1 MKSIKTIYSLFLCAF
16 SFCTVIP
23 AETPQIEPTTQ
34 ETQPHSTSDQ
44 TTQDKQEITLT
55 PAQRAELI
63 KIIEFAEKAIIKSF
77 SSLQKIENTLTEVA
91 LLIRKGTLQLPVT
104 ELQNIMTVITEN
116 KMMINALLKSQSEIA
131 ELQDPTMYLEY
142 AHLITEFCNTFIPY
156 FNEQIKNSFKNAKPF
171 DLKNFVM
178 NMNKA
183 KKRSKGSHLKP
194 ELLKQNI
201 KKTNTELALLHH
213 NVKNIGL
220 TVYNK
225 FFRKVDE
232 YVVTPANKW
241 NIPTIAYYGTG
252 TALFSLYSLWL
263 YGYLFKNNLQQPSSN
278 DPYITRTF
286 KEKFNNMYANGGPI
300 LSTATGPRDPL
311 KVINPNDQLDAG
323 IPHNASSFA
332 VADYMINQLM
342 GNQVPLAALGAT
354 HLYASFSETWK
365 EKIAPKIAEKRDE
378 VWNFL
383 RGGEYRRS
391 RKMGLNQI
399 KPTYTFKDMVGL
411 DNVKEAFSQIIQYID
426 DPEQLMRIEATPE
439 KGWLLTGPTRTGK
452 SFSVEC
458 LCGEIELLMAKRG
471 KANTIKF
478 FNIDS
483 FLVNKYGIKDILEQ
497 VRENAPAVIFID
509 EIDLLGLNRVGNNQL
524 LSEFLTSMQS
534 SMNADPSKIVI
545 VIAATNNPQNIDK
558 ALRQNGRFGKE
569 IRFEYPA
576 RKYRTEFIKR
586 ELSAMAVDL
595 SQFDI
600 ENLADRTNQ
609 KSFEDLKAIIRNA
622 MTRAWFNGES
632 LTQEL
637 LEYSIDTEIHRIIPF
652 NQKDLPENELRII
665 ATHFAG
671 RALATTLLETHEQLD
686 KVTIHAHMTDLKD
699 EMVWDTLAKKDEK
712 DHQQKIEY
720 GYLSTK
726 QPYDSINVKTE
737 SAIINEA
744 ITLIAGFAAEE
755 LLLNSR
761 GFTCHPQSRDR
772 AFKII
777 TDLMF
782 GGLNPETL
790 PKEVTQQLKLQAY
803 NALKKCHE
811 DAMLLLNNHKDALIA
826 LVDELMKKQIMTD
839 KEVQAVIDK
848 AEGRIIEEPK
858 TDTQATA

>member
-1 MKSIKTIYSLFLCAF
+1 
-16 SFCTVIP
+16 
-23 AETPQIEPTTQ
+23 
-34 ETQPHSTSDQ
+34 
-44 TTQDKQEITLT
+44 
-55 PAQRAELI
+55 
-63 KIIEFAEKAIIKSF
+63 
-77 SSLQKIENTLTEVA
+77 
-91 LLIRKGTLQLPVT
+91 
-104 ELQNIMTVITEN
+104 
-116 KMMINALLKSQSEIA
+116 
-131 ELQDPTMYLEY
+131 
-142 AHLITEFCNTFIPY
+142 
-156 FNEQIKNSFKNAKPF
+156 
-171 DLKNFVM
+171 
-178 NMNKA
+178 
-183 KKRSKGSHLKP
+183 
-194 ELLKQNI
+194 
-201 KKTNTELALLHH
+201 LAALHH

-220 TVYNK
+220 TWYNK

-232 YVVTPANKW
+232 SIVTPANKW
-241 NIPTIAYYGTG
+241 HIPTITYYAGC
-252 TALFSLYSLWL
+252 TALFSAYSLWL
-263 YGYLFKNNLQQPSSN
+263 YGYLFQNN
-278 DPYITRTF
+278 ITPISDSDSFVTKKL
-286 KEKFNNMYANGGPI
+286 KEYFQWTYAKGGRI
-300 LSTATGPRDPL
+300 LDTSTGPRSTTDAS
-311 KVINPNDQLDAG
+311 NPYAQHGDIT
-323 IPHNASSFA
+323 IPHNASTFA
-332 VADYMINQLM
+332 VADYMTNQLM
-342 GNQVPLAALGAT
+342 GNQVPLAALAAG
-354 HLYASFSETWK
+354 HLWTTFSERWNNQTDGIYT
-365 EKIAPKIAEKRDE
+365 KILEKRDD

-383 RGGEYRRS
+383 RGGEYCKSRR
-391 RKMGLNQI
+391 MGLNQI

-411 DNVKEAFSQIIQYID
+411 DKVKEAFSQIIQYID

-497 VRENAPAVIFID
+497 VREAAPAVIFID
-509 EIDLLGLNRVGNNQL
+509 EIDLLGLTRVGNNQL

-569 IRFEYPA
+569 IRFEYPS
-576 RKYRTEFIKR
+576 RKYRIEFIKR

-595 SQFDI
+595 SQFNI

-637 LEYSIDTEIHRIIPF
+637 LEYSIDTEIHHIIPF
-652 NQKDLPENELRII
+652 NQKDLPENESRII

-671 RALATTLLETHEQLD
+671 RALATTLLETHDKLD

-699 EMVWDTLAKKDEK
+699 ELVWDTLSKKDEK

-720 GYLSTK
+720 GYLATK
-726 QPYDSINVKTE
+726 QPYDSINVKSE
-737 SAIINEA
+737 NAIINEA

-755 LLLNSR
+755 LLINAC
-761 GFTCHPQSRDR
+761 GYTCHPHSHDR

-777 TDLMF
+777 TDLVF

-790 PKEVTQQLKLQAY
+790 PKAVNQQLRLQAY
-803 NALKKCHE
+803 NTLKKCHE
-811 DAMLLLNNHKDALIA
+811 DAMQLLQNHKDALVA
-826 LVDELMKKQIMTD
+826 LTDELMKKKILTD
-839 KEVQAVIDK
+839 KEVQLIIDK
-848 AEGRIIEEPK
+848 AENKTVEEPTSINK
-858 TDTQATA
+858 ENINE

>member
-1 MKSIKTIYSLFLCAF
+1 M
-16 SFCTVIP
+16 
-23 AETPQIEPTTQ
+23 
-34 ETQPHSTSDQ
+34 
-44 TTQDKQEITLT
+44 TLT
-55 PAQRAELI
+55 PAQQAELM
-63 KIIEFAEKAIIKSF
+63 KIIEFAENAITKAF

-91 LLIRKGTLQLPVT
+91 LLVRKGTLHLPTT
-104 ELQNIMTVITEN
+104 ELQNIMAVITEN
-116 KMMINALLKSQSEIA
+116 KMIVNALLKSQSEIA
-131 ELQDPTMYLEY
+131 ELQDPAMYLEY
-142 AHLITEFCNTFIPY
+142 AHLITEFCNSFIPY
-156 FNEQIKNSFKNAKPF
+156 FNDHIKNNFKDAKPF
-171 DLKNFVM
+171 DLKHFVTDL
-178 NMNKA
+178 NKH

-194 ELLKQNI
+194 EALKESL
-201 KKTNTELALLHH
+201 KKTKSELSSLHH
-213 NVKNIGL
+213 TVKNIGL
-220 TVYNK
+220 TRYNK

-232 YVVTPANKW
+232 YIVTPANKW
-241 NIPTIAYYGTG
+241 HVPTIAYYGTG
-252 TALFSLYSLWL
+252 ATLLSFYLLL
-263 YGYLFKNNLQQPSSN
+263 HFGYIS
-278 DPYITRTF
+278 
-286 KEKFNNMYANGGPI
+286 EK
-300 LSTATGPRDPL
+300 
-311 KVINPNDQLDAG
+311 NPNLLPSFNTLLQKLKSWAGSWPLIDTPMGPKQPNGSSQNPYQSEGTTPDDVSLLIATDFAINRLMGSG
-323 IPHNASSFA
+323 IP
-332 VADYMINQLM
+332 
-342 GNQVPLAALGAT
+342 LAT
-354 HLYASFSETWK
+354 FMVQHFYTSCSETWK
-365 EKIAPKIAEKRDE
+365 ETISPKIAEKRDDI
-378 VWNFL
+378 WNFL
-383 RGGEYRRS
+383 RGGEYRKN
-391 RKMGLNQI
+391 RKVGLNQI

-426 DPEQLMRIEATPE
+426 DPEQLMRIGATPE
-439 KGWLLTGPTRTGK
+439 KGWLLTGPARTGK

-497 VRENAPAVIFID
+497 VSENAPAVIFID

-569 IRFEYPA
+569 IRFEYPS

-586 ELSAMAVDL
+586 ELAAMAVDL

-609 KSFEDLKAIIRNA
+609 KSFEDLKAIIRHA

-637 LEYSIDTEIHRIIPF
+637 LEYSIDTEIHHILPF

-686 KVTIHAHMTDLKD
+686 KVTIHARMTDLKD

-720 GYLSTK
+720 GYLATK
-726 QPYDSINVKTE
+726 QPYDSINIKTE
-737 SAIINEA
+737 SSIINEA
-744 ITLIAGFAAEE
+744 MTLIAGFAAEE

-761 GFTCHPQSRDR
+761 GFTCHPQSHDR

-777 TDLMF
+777 TDLVF
-782 GGLNPETL
+782 GGLNQDSL
-790 PKEVTQQLKLQAY
+790 PKAVNQQLKLQAY
-803 NALKKCHE
+803 NMLKKCHE
-811 DAMLLLNNHKDALIA
+811 DAMQLLKDHKDALVA
-826 LVDELMKKQIMTD
+826 LTDELMKKQIMTD

-848 AEGRIIEEPK
+848 AEGKVVETSEA
-858 TDTQATA
+858 DAVETQEATA